1 MGHLGSSFLLSV
13 SSNIDN
19 FALGIA
25 YGAKNL
31 KIGIL
36 SNLTIAIF
44 SAIGAFLSMS
54 LGEKLGRF
62 LSADLANL
70 LGFIALLSVGFWGLW
85 DTFRLHKKEVIN
97 QKNPSVN
104 QLDYTIF
111 IEKPETADLDNS
123 HFIDVRES
131 LTLALALTINNV
143 AGGFGAGL
151 SGLNIPVTTFLTFLF
166 SLLAIKFGYFM
177 GKKFTSRISAKWSG
191 IISASLI
198 ICLAVYEYFI

>member
-1 MGHLGSSFLLSV
+1 MGYLVSSFFISF

-19 FALGIA
+19 FAVGIA
-25 YGAKNL
+25 YGAKKI

-36 SNLTIAIF
+36 SNLNIAIF
-44 SAIGAFLSMS
+44 SANGAFLSMS
-54 LGEKLGRF
+54 IGEKLGRL
-62 LSADLANL
+62 LSAELANL
-70 LGFIALLSVGFWGLW
+70 LGFIALLSVGLWGLW
-85 DTFRLHKKEVIN
+85 DTFRFHKKEILN
-97 QKNPSVN
+97 QKKPSGN

-151 SGLNIPVTTFLTFLF
+151 SGLNIPVTTFLTLLF
-166 SLLAIKFGYFM
+166 SLLAIEFGYFM

>member
-1 MGHLGSSFLLSV
+1 MGHFLSSFILSV

-19 FALGIA
+19 FAVGIA
-25 YGAKNL
+25 YGVKNI

-36 SNLTIAIF
+36 ANLVIAIF
-44 SAIGAFLSMS
+44 SAFGAYLSMS
-54 LGEKLGRF
+54 AGEAFGRF
-62 LSADLANL
+62 LSADVANFV
-70 LGFIALLSVGFWGLW
+70 GFIALLGVGLLGIW
-85 DTFRLHKKEVIN
+85 DTFRSKRQETVNRNKS
-97 QKNPSVN
+97 SVN

-111 IEKPETADLDNS
+111 LEKPELADLDNS
-123 HFIDVRES
+123 RFIDFRES
-131 LTLALALTINNV
+131 LALAFALTINNV

-151 SGLNIPVTTFLTFLF
+151 SGLNIPVTTFITFLF

-177 GKKFTSRISAKWSG
+177 GKKFTSKISAKWSG

>member
-1 MGHLGSSFLLSV
+1 MGYLVSSFLLSL

-19 FALGIA
+19 FAVGIA
-25 YGAKNL
+25 YGAKKI
-31 KIGIL
+31 KIGIF

-62 LSADLANL
+62 LSAELTNL

-85 DTFRLHKKEVIN
+85 DTFRLHKKETLN
-97 QKNPSVN
+97 QKNSSVN
-104 QLDYTIF
+104 QLNYTIF
-111 IEKPETADLDNS
+111 IEKPEIADLDNS

-151 SGLNIPVTTFLTFLF
+151 SGLNIPVTTFLTFFF
-166 SLLAIKFGYFM
+166 SLLAIEFGYFM

>member
-25 YGAKNL
+25 SGAKNL
-31 KIGIL
+31 KIGRL

-44 SAIGAFLSMS
+44 SAIGAFISMS

-85 DTFRLHKKEVIN
+85 DTFRLHKKETLN
-97 QKNPSVN
+97 QKTPSVN

-151 SGLNIPVTTFLTFLF
+151 SGLNIPVTTFLTFFF
-166 SLLAIKFGYFM
+166 SLLAIEFGYFM